1 MHSIGKSTEI
11 ITENAIW
18 AFKKTLS
25 KTEGSSIF
33 SAFLESD
40 VYEENGEKGRD
51 FKLTGDEI
59 NEFFIAIG
67 ADMKEKFNN
76 WYKQR
81 VVVEN
86 IYNSIASLNLE
97 KEYTQYNK
105 KKYDKAIKSIDA
117 ENIEELLF
125 NCDYSG
131 KIIIEQLQ
139 TSFFKNNETEEYST
153 TRTKEER
160 QTDCK
165 HIRKIMQKWCKEK
178 GIDTSELDK
187 KEFKLDILN
196 DYYTLMHN
204 YREVI
209 KVKAIMQNDVSDKMQ
224 QAINAKY
231 EQATKDGIELT
242 TNNPALSKEQKQK
255 REINDKIKNL
265 RDIAK
270 DVYGENSDNVKRLE
284 ERIKQN
290 ETMLND
296 SGNGMF
302 DKSAMQLTGNCWL
315 LAGINAL
322 VHTDFGKQFLEKNIV
337 KDNEKHIFAVHL
349 QEAENNNLPKPKG
362 DGIYVFSEKEVL
374 EAQNGDGGLA
384 SGEGDITAFALA
396 IESYLKE
403 SGKKLKEDQE
413 NYQDGNINY
422 MLFELVT
429 GLNAPKTY
437 LGVHN
442 EIGIQHEI
450 AQEIDEP
457 ELIDGEGVR
466 IRTSTRLNYFDKIY
480 DMSEKKNAAI
490 VLSYANHA
498 FSVVGVNEN
507 YLLIQESN
515 LSDGYKDKFELIENS
530 FPPTYK
536 VDKDVFE
543 KTFIAYSAL
552 KWE

>member
-1 MHSIGKSTEI
+1 MHSVGKSTEI
-11 ITENAIW
+11 ITESAMW
-18 AFKKTLS
+18 AFKKTLN
-25 KTEGSSIF
+25 KAEGASIF
-33 SAFLESD
+33 SAFFESD
-40 VYEENGEKGRD
+40 VSKESGEKGRD
-51 FKLTGDEI
+51 YKLTGNEI
-59 NEFFIAIG
+59 NEFYTAIG
-67 ADMKEKFNN
+67 ADMEVKFNN
-76 WYKQR
+76 WLKQR
-81 VVVEN
+81 VIVEN
-86 IYNSIASLNLE
+86 IYNSIASLNLKNE
-97 KEYTQYNK
+97 FTQYNK
-105 KKYDKAIKSIDA
+105 KNYDKAIKSINA
-117 ENIEELLF
+117 ENIEDLLF

-131 KIIIEQLQ
+131 ERIIEQLQ
-139 TSFFKNNETEEYST
+139 TSFFKNNETEEYSEM
-153 TRTKEER
+153 RTKEER
-160 QTDCK
+160 QADCK
-165 HIRKIMQKWCKEK
+165 QVIKVMQKWCKEK
-178 GIDTSELDK
+178 GINTSELDK
-187 KEFKLDILN
+187 KKFKPDILN

-231 EQATKDGIELT
+231 EQTTKDGIELT
-242 TNNPALSKEQKQK
+242 TNNPVLSKEQKQMQ
-255 REINDKIKNL
+255 EINNKTKKL
-265 RDIAK
+265 LDIAK
-270 DVYGENSDNVKRLE
+270 RLYGENSDKVKKLE
-284 ERIKQN
+284 EQIKQN

-362 DGIYVFSEKEVL
+362 DGIYVFSEKDVL
-374 EAQNGDGGLA
+374 EAQNDDGGLA
-384 SGEGDITAFALA
+384 SGEGDVTAFALA

-403 SGKKLKEDQE
+403 SGKNLKEDQE
-413 NYQDGNINY
+413 KYQDGNINY
-422 MLFELVT
+422 RLFELVT

-480 DMSEKKNAAI
+480 DMAEKKNAAV
-490 VLSYANHA
+490 VLSYANHV

-507 YLLIQESN
+507 YILIQESN
-515 LSDGYKDKFELIENS
+515 LSESYKDKFELIENS

-536 VDKDVFE
+536 VNKDVFE

>member
-1 MHSIGKSTEI
+1 MHSVGKSTEI
-11 ITENAIW
+11 ITENAMW
-18 AFKKTLS
+18 AFKKTLN
-25 KTEGSSIF
+25 KAEGSSIF
-33 SAFLESD
+33 SAFFESD
-40 VYEENGEKGRD
+40 VCKENGEKGRD
-51 FKLTGDEI
+51 HKLTGNEI
-59 NEFFIAIG
+59 NEFFTAIG
-67 ADMKEKFNN
+67 ADMKVKFNN
-76 WYKQR
+76 WLKQR
-81 VVVEN
+81 VIVEN
-86 IYNSIASLNLE
+86 IYNSIASLNME
-97 KEYTQYNK
+97 NEFTEYNK
-105 KKYDKAIKSIDA
+105 KNYDKAIKSINK

-131 KIIIEQLQ
+131 ESIIEQLQ
-139 TSFFKNNETEEYST
+139 TSFFKNNKTEEYSEM
-153 TRTKEER
+153 RTKEER
-160 QTDCK
+160 QADCK
-165 HIRKIMQKWCKEK
+165 QVIKVMQKWCKEK
-178 GIDTSELDK
+178 GINTSELDK
-187 KEFKLDILN
+187 KEFKPDILN

-242 TNNPALSKEQKQK
+242 TNNTALSALQKLLKQA
-255 REINDKIKNL
+255 NDTDKNTL
-265 RDIAK
+265 DIAK
-270 DVYGENSDNVKRLE
+270 RLYGENSDKVKKIE
-284 ERIKQN
+284 ERMKQN

-296 SGNGMF
+296 VGNGVF

-362 DGIYVFSEKEVL
+362 DGIYVFSEKDVL
-374 EAQNGDGGLA
+374 EAQNDDGGLV
-384 SGEGDITAFALA
+384 SGEGDVTAFALA

-403 SGKKLKEDQE
+403 SGKNLKEEQE

-422 MLFELVT
+422 RLFELVT

-437 LGVHN
+437 LGIHN
-442 EIGIQHEI
+442 EIGIQHEV
-450 AQEIDEP
+450 AESIDEP
-457 ELIDGEGVR
+457 ELIGEE
-466 IRTSTRLNYFDKIY
+466 IRFKTATRLNYFDKIY
-480 DMSEKKNAAI
+480 DMAEKKNAAV
-490 VLSYANHA
+490 VLSYANHV

-507 YLLIQESN
+507 YILIQESN
-515 LSDGYKDKFELIENS
+515 LSESYKDKFELIENS

-536 VDKDVFE
+536 VNKDVFE

>member
-1 MHSIGKSTEI
+1 
-11 ITENAIW
+11 
-18 AFKKTLS
+18 
-25 KTEGSSIF
+25 
-33 SAFLESD
+33 
-40 VYEENGEKGRD
+40 
-51 FKLTGDEI
+51 
-59 NEFFIAIG
+59 
-67 ADMKEKFNN
+67 
-76 WYKQR
+76 
-81 VVVEN
+81 
-86 IYNSIASLNLE
+86 
-97 KEYTQYNK
+97 
-105 KKYDKAIKSIDA
+105 
-117 ENIEELLF
+117 
-125 NCDYSG
+125 
-131 KIIIEQLQ
+131 
-139 TSFFKNNETEEYST
+139 
-153 TRTKEER
+153 
-160 QTDCK
+160 
-165 HIRKIMQKWCKEK
+165 
-178 GIDTSELDK
+178 
-187 KEFKLDILN
+187 
-196 DYYTLMHN
+196 
-204 YREVI
+204 
-209 KVKAIMQNDVSDKMQ
+209 MQ

-242 TNNPALSKEQKQK
+242 TNNPALSKEQKQM
-255 REINDKIKNL
+255 REINDKTKNL
-265 RDIAK
+265 LDIAK
-270 DVYGENSDNVKRLE
+270 KVYGENSDKVKRLE
-284 ERIKQN
+284 EQIKQN

-374 EAQNGDGGLA
+374 EAQNDDGGLA
-384 SGEGDITAFALA
+384 SGEGDVTAFALA

-403 SGKKLKEDQE
+403 SGKNLKEDQE

-422 MLFELVT
+422 RLFELVT

-480 DMSEKKNAAI
+480 DMAEKKNAAI
-490 VLSYANHA
+490 VLSYANHV
-498 FSVVGVNEN
+498 FSVVGANEN
-507 YLLIQESN
+507 YILIQESN
-515 LSDGYKDKFELIENS
+515 LSDSYKDKFELIENS

-536 VDKDVFE
+536 VNKDVFE

-552 KWE
+552 RWE